1 MKDYPVIIS
10 SIVYL
15 YIVLN
20 LLNQMSVEAGSLS
33 YLKILLQETLQCKHH
48 KQNYLL
54 IIAEGL
60 TPTG

>member
-1 MKDYPVIIS
+1 MKDNPVIIS

-33 YLKILLQETLQCKHH
+33 YLDILLQETLQYKHH

-54 IIAEGL
+54 IIEEGL